1 MFSYYGSKS
10 KVVHLYPKPKFGKI
24 IEPFAGSARYSLK
37 YFDRDVL
44 LVDKYPVIVDLW
56 KWLQKATPS
65 DILGLPDMYP
75 GQSVDSFDIP
85 REAKY
90 LIGFC
95 INGGSAQPKKTPKDF
110 SDWNQN
116 KRTIATSLYKIKH
129 WKIELGDYKDI
140 PDQEATWFIDPP
152 YQHGGEWYIKS
163 NKQIDYAAL
172 GDWCRAR
179 DGQILVC
186 ENMSA
191 DWMPFYAMH
200 TMTGAYSTT
209 TEAIWS
215 NYPHNFQ
222 ARQSNLFE
230 VTP

>member
-10 KVVHLYPKPKFGKI
+10 KVVHLYPKPKFDKI

-56 KWLQKATPS
+56 RWLQKATPK
-65 DILGLPDMYP
+65 DILDLPEMFAGRSLDNL
-75 GQSVDSFDIP
+75 DIP
-85 REAKY
+85 VEAKY

-95 INGGSAQPKKTPKDF
+95 INNGSAQPKKTPQEF
-110 SDWNQN
+110 NSWNEN
-116 KRTIATSLYKIKH
+116 RRMIANNIYKIKH
-129 WKIELGDYKDI
+129 WKIELGSYEDI
-140 PDQEATWFIDPP
+140 QNQEATWFIDPP
-152 YQHGGEWYIKS
+152 YQRGGEWYVKS
-163 NKQIDYAAL
+163 NKSIDYTAL

-179 DGQILVC
+179 NGQVLVC

-215 NYPHNFQ
+215 NYPHNFM
-222 ARQSNLFE
+222 ARQE
-230 VTP
+230 VMSL